1 MISKQSVDLNR
12 RKTSPIQ
19 SVSRTSQSLKSHR
32 TTDWVL
38 WGAMVGI
45 STFILIQLSNPT
57 PVFAN
62 PRLLIVHLL
71 AVVPLAT
78 CIASCLNIQ
87 PRIARWISLVSVLLI
102 ATLEISLSWLSNQL
116 IPMELGL
123 SARWIIRTSI
133 ACLII
138 LPWAI
143 SAPLAS
149 RSIALQRWLLA
160 LILACVP
167 TFIYSCHHLDHL
179 TRNFSQIDISRFP
192 KKGMLLLEQILE
204 IDDSIM
210 VSGKPSKQMLLE
222 LMQTTQRLEQEC
234 DSPISQLSDSA
245 RLDRAAKLMALD
257 RHREASELIGQVDDR
272 EPAAKLLKILCARDS
287 EDWIAVEKLCSNAL
301 RDTTGFS
308 KLERMRLNTWL
319 AEALA
324 RQRRFQECIEIYR
337 IAINDY
343 PEDATPFRIDMALQ
357 LAESGNVSEA
367 IETLESIQRTSEIQS
382 DPAFLRSIQSMLF
395 RIQSNSCSLRKLG
408 SIPGAP

>member
-1 MISKQSVDLNR
+1 MIAKPSVDPNR
-12 RKTSPIQ
+12 RNTSPIQ
-19 SVSRTSQSLKSHR
+19 SASRTNPGSKAHR

-45 STFILIQLSNPT
+45 SVFLLAQLPNPT
-57 PVFAN
+57 PAFAN

-78 CIASCLNIQ
+78 SIGSCLNIR
-87 PRIARWISLVSVLLI
+87 PAIARWISILSVLWI
-102 ATLEISLSWLSNQL
+102 ATLEISLSWLSNL
-116 IPMELGL
+116 WIPMDLGL
-123 SARWIIRTSI
+123 SARWFLRTCI
-133 ACLII
+133 ASLII

-143 SAPLAS
+143 SAPIAS
-149 RSIALQRWLLA
+149 SPIALQRWVLA

-167 TFIYSCHHLDHL
+167 TFIYSWHHLGHL
-179 TRNFSQIDISRFP
+179 TRNFSQIDTSRSL

-204 IDDSIM
+204 IDDTIK
-210 VSGKPSKQMLLE
+210 VSGKPPKQMLLE
-222 LMQTTQRLEQEC
+222 LMKTTQRLEQEC
-234 DSPISQLSDSA
+234 DTPISQLSDSA

-257 RHREASELIGQVDDR
+257 RHREASEWIGQADGR
-272 EPAAKLLKILCARDS
+272 EPAAKLLKIVCALDC
-287 EDWIAVEKLCSNAL
+287 EDWIAVEELCSNAL
-301 RDTTGFS
+301 RDATSFS
-308 KLERMRLNTWL
+308 KLERMRLHTWL

-324 RQRRFQECIEIYR
+324 RQRRFQECIESYR
-337 IAINDY
+337 IAIADY

-382 DPAFLRSIQSMLF
+382 DPIFLRSIQSMLF

-408 SIPGAP
+408 SNPGH